1 MNLIYDEGYT
11 DTFHS
16 PGIEPWIMGFLK
28 GKGSLGKVLDIGCG
42 LGFTAFLLK
51 LYLDNVEY
59 LVGVDVSAEKI
70 QKAKG
75 LNLYDELYVV
85 DIRDFKPDSKF
96 DAVIALEVLHGLPAE
111 TLMSIEGFVKE
122 GGIVVLALP
131 QLPQGVSIESLI
143 NRGYNVYRYLLRGL
157 VLINLRKYEVL
168 LAGSSVFLKALKFAL
183 ITLKPLFKA
192 VKAFRR
198 GYILAFR

>member
-70 QKAKG
+70 QKARR

-85 DIRDFKPDSKF
+85 DIRDFKPNSKF
-96 DAVIALEVLHGLPAE
+96 DAVIALEVLHVLPAE
-111 TLMSIEGFVKE
+111 ALMSVEGSVKE
-122 GGIVVLALP
+122 GGTVVLALP
-131 QLPQGVSIESLI
+131 QLPQGVSIEFLI
-143 NRGYNVYRYLLRGL
+143 NRGYNVYRYLIRGL
-157 VLINLRKYEVL
+157 VLINLKNYDVL
-168 LAGSSVFLKALKFAL
+168 LAWDSLFLRILKFAL

-192 VKAFRR
+192 VKAFRK
-198 GYILAFR
+198 GYLLAFK